1 MKRYIIASSQISTK
15 INLAQF
21 ESYLNRANASYYY
34 EVTDSD
40 MKAALSDALS
50 DLMFTLDEI
59 PSDYPINLVD
69 IDTLCNRRD
78 SHGAEYIVQ
87 LTYNVTLY
95 GVSIYKNIPRIRNDY
110 EVRKTYYIA
119 IDNDTKSYNIR
130 SYVSHSYGRDLVSII
145 DNIEKSPSKFYI
157 TQPLKGGS
165 GQGYCKSEEQVDEL
179 TDALLKS
186 GKPEE
191 VRKSTKSKGT
201 WPISKSTI
209 KSDAKEF
216 LFNTPGI
223 KFGDIEF
230 IEDSSDITLSE
241 FVSKDYSDGDMIQI
255 GLRASYQ
262 GNDSELALEYEYD
275 ESDDAWINLDSEY
288 DRSDF
293 ANDILDE
300 LGAN

>member
-1 MKRYIIASSQISTK
+1 MKRYITAASNIPSK

-50 DLMFTLDEI
+50 DLTFALDEI
-59 PSDYPINLVD
+59 PNDYPVNLVD
-69 IDTLCNRRD
+69 IDTLCNKRD
-78 SHGAEYIVQ
+78 SHGAEYIVK
-87 LTYNVTLY
+87 LIYNVTVY

-110 EVRKTYYIA
+110 DLKKFYYIT
-119 IDNDTKSYNIR
+119 IDNDTRSYDIR
-130 SYVSHSYGRDLVSII
+130 SYVSSSYVIDLISII

-157 TQPLKGGS
+157 SQPLKGGS
-165 GQGYCKSEEQVDEL
+165 GQGYCKSEMQVDEL

-186 GKPEE
+186 GKPGEA
-191 VRKSTKSKGT
+191 RKSTRSKGA

-241 FVSKDYSDGDMIQI
+241 FLSEDYSDGDMIQI

-262 GNDSELALEYEYD
+262 GNDSEFALEYEYD
-275 ESDDAWINLDSEY
+275 ESDDTWINLDQEY